1 MRKLVFVSFFISFVC
16 FISLWCSD
24 SGDKKNDSNGKDA
37 TVNDIISEDVL
48 IKDTDIY
55 PDGFDDDTSMFECI
69 YRPPVG
75 KFNPKLL
82 WEWKGSSNIA
92 PTYNEVIALPVV
104 VSLTDDNG
112 DSKVDSNDIPD
123 VVFISFSNKQE
134 DYDKGGVLRVV
145 GGDDGSEICSFD
157 DSGMRLAYESGLAAG
172 DIDGDGIID
181 IIALE
186 KNRVWVN
193 EGGTNKLKL
202 IPSHLFAFN
211 VVKNENGEGYLCLPK
226 KQEDLTEWVSSDVVN
241 AGWGSPTL
249 ADLDGDGKAEIVVG
263 NVVFDY
269 KGKLLWKGQG
279 GNGGMGEDLIK
290 THSGSISV
298 AADINN
304 DGMLEVIAGNTAYK
318 YNGEILWQ
326 RNDLVDGLVAIADM
340 NLDGK
345 PEIVLVAY
353 NKTFILD
360 NGGNTICGPSAI
372 PGSMNTSLNKG
383 GAPIIADFDGDGKP
397 EYGVAGAEY
406 FVVYDN
412 QCKILWQSPT
422 SDKSSNVTGA
432 SVFDFEGD
440 GKAEAVY
447 NDELYLRVYNG
458 KNGDVLFQ
466 TPNTTNTTFEYPLIV
481 DVNNDNKAE
490 IVVIANT
497 ICYQNCS
504 SNPNYGVRVYADS
517 LNNWVSTRKIW
528 NQHAYHIT
536 NICTGEDDGF
546 CKGSDNRYGAIPES
560 EIKNWEVSGLNNF
573 RQNVQGTS
581 GFRAPDLVITNVD
594 FIRTECPTNLWA
606 RVTIRNEGEAPV
618 GKGLNVAMYYGKKKD
633 GGRFVGIGKTVSGLK
648 PGEYTDVDIKW
659 YQVDVSY
666 PVNLE
671 FVVDDDG
678 EGNEQYNE
686 CREDNNNYIIF
697 EVYCEKE
704 G

>member
-1 MRKLVFVSFFISFVC
+1 MKSNLIIIGFFVISGLAF
-16 FISLWCSD
+16 LWCSSD
-24 SGDKKNDSNGKDA
+24 KGGNGHSDASLTDVKIEDASEIYDTEFLPDITSG
-37 TVNDIISEDVL
+37 
-48 IKDTDIY
+48 
-55 PDGFDDDTSMFECI
+55 DTSMFECI
-69 YRPPVG
+69 YRPPTG

-82 WEWKGSSNIA
+82 WEWTGSKTVA
-92 PTYNEVIALPVV
+92 PDYNEVIALPVV

-112 DSKVDSNDIPD
+112 DGKIDSKDTPD
-123 VVFISFSNKQE
+123 VVFISFSSKKE

-145 GGDDGSEICSFD
+145 SGEDGSEICSFD
-157 DSGMRLAYESGLAAG
+157 DPQMRLAYESGLAAG

-193 EGGTNKLKL
+193 EGGTDKLKL
-202 IPSHLFAFN
+202 VPSYLFAFN

-226 KQEDLTEWVSSDVVN
+226 KKPDLTEWVSSDVVN

-269 KGKLLWKGQG
+269 TGKLLWKGQG
-279 GNGGMGEDLIK
+279 GNGGMGNDLIK

-298 AADINN
+298 VADINN
-304 DGMLEVIAGNTAYK
+304 DGKMEVIAGNTVYK

-326 RNDLVDGLVAIADM
+326 RNDLVDGLTGVADM
-340 NLDGK
+340 NLDGE
-345 PEIVLVAY
+345 PDIVLVAY
-353 NKTFILD
+353 NSTYILD
-360 NGGNTICGPSAI
+360 SKGNTICGPTSI
-372 PGSMNTSLNKG
+372 PGSMNKSLNKG
-383 GAPIIADFDGDGKP
+383 GAPIIADFNGDGKP

-406 FVVYDN
+406 FVVFDN

-458 KNGDVLFQ
+458 KDGQVLFQ

-504 SNPNYGVRVYADS
+504 PNPNHGVRVYADT

-536 NICTGEDDGF
+536 NICTGEGDGF
-546 CKGSDNRYGAIPES
+546 CEKSDDKYGAIPRN
-560 EIKNWEVSGLNNF
+560 EIKNWKVAGLNNF

-581 GFRAPDLVITNVD
+581 GFKAPDLLITAVNFV
-594 FIRTECPTNLWA
+594 RTECPNNLWA

-633 GGRFVGIGKTVSGLK
+633 GGRFVGLGKTTKVLY
-648 PGEYTDVDIKW
+648 PGDYTDVDVKW
-659 YQVDVSY
+659 YQVDVKY
-666 PVNLE
+666 PVTLE

-678 EGNEQYNE
+678 EGHEQYNE

-697 EVYCEKE
+697 DVYCEKE